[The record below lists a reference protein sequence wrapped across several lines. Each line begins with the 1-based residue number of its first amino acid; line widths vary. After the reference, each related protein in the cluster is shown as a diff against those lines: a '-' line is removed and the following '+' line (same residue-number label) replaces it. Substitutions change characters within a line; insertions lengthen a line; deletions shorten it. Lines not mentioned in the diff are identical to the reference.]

1 LKTWADNAEGKRV
14 AREVLWKFH
23 FDQDFV
29 WKAGC
34 FESPKISVKLATLGI
49 VLVKLA
55 QLCVNT
61 FKVVVCQVGRRRKDK
76 SCLTESM
83 RRGN

>member
-14 AREVLWKFH
+14 AREVFRKLH

-29 WKAGC
+29 WKAGS
-34 FESPKISVKLATLGI
+34 FQSPKISVKLATLGI

-55 QLCVNT
+55 
-61 FKVVVCQVGRRRKDK
+61 
-76 SCLTESM
+76 
-83 RRGN
+83 